1 MIYPIGFSSANCIK
15 EKNMK
20 NEIFLCLGSDG
31 VFRERNPEFD
41 VVISCKNEKESKEV
55 EKILKEVP
63 EMQKKIEL
71 LEEENKMLKE
81 KLKVKGQKK

>member
-1 MIYPIGFSSANCIK
+1 MIYPIGFSFANCIK

-31 VFRERNPEFD
+31 VFRARNPEYS
-41 VVISCKNEKESKEV
+41 VIISCDNEEESKEV

-63 EMQKKIEL
+63 KMHKKIEL
-71 LEEENKMLKE
+71 LEKENEELKK
-81 KLKVKGQKK
+81 KLKN